1 MSHFLR
7 AIIAL
12 DMPILVDWRSAYQPF
27 RWHCGSLICNWCLA
41 NVCRKSCECMHW
53 CIIHAFVQ
61 GVCYDSIDYKLQRGH
76 QHIDSRSNSRIIVTH
91 MAIFEGMYAPHHH
104 LFRSIAWSMYLWAR
118 IFTANWWAYI
128 HVSDVVIC
136 NCIDVASD
144 ASFHYRCNKRHR
156 QQVTH

>member
-1 MSHFLR
+1 
-7 AIIAL
+7 
-12 DMPILVDWRSAYQPF
+12 
-27 RWHCGSLICNWCLA
+27 
-41 NVCRKSCECMHW
+41 MHW
-53 CIIHAFVQ
+53 CIIHALAQ

-76 QHIDSRSNSRIIVTH
+76 QHIDSRSNSRTIVTH
-91 MAIFEGMYAPHHH
+91 IAICEGMYAPHHH

-144 ASFHYRCNKRHR
+144 VSFHSKHATNDIDNKWHINWHLWTNNHKLSNVNTISIIECRVSSLH
-156 QQVTH
+156 VPNDCLADIPCIT